1 MQLLLSAQFPP
12 LSFTSPFPRIIQMV
26 DRIKRMLSIIPVIWN
41 NPTFGEFKLN
51 VDGCSKGNPG
61 NAGGGGILR
70 DHLGHMVMA
79 FTVYL
84 GCCSNNSAEV
94 QASKTGMRLC
104 LDHGFN
110 KLTIESDSLLVL
122 QMIKGEISTAWQ
134 IREEV
139 KEIQAMNTDGQFQ
152 FTHTFREG
160 NIPADLL
167 ANLAER
173 DRKKQFFI
181 GAINMPRQI
190 TSSVKNDELRRPSFR
205 IKVRKNTFIFDPG

>member
-1 MQLLLSAQFPP
+1 MQVWILERRQCVRYKKNIRRRNPCSKGGFKPKL
-12 LSFTSPFPRIIQMV
+12 V
-26 DRIKRMLSIIPVIWN
+26 DRIKPKLSIIPVLWN
-41 NPTFGEFKLN
+41 NPAFGEFKLN

-122 QMIKGEISTAWQ
+122 QMTKGEISTAWQ

-139 KEIQAMNTDGQFQ
+139 KEIQAMNTDGQLQ

-173 DRKKQFFI
+173 DRKKI
-181 GAINMPRQI
+181 
-190 TSSVKNDELRRPSFR
+190 SSSL
-205 IKVRKNTFIFDPG
+205 GL